1 MCLHNVFVFMSFVGL
16 EFTAVF
22 LCTTEPYDV
31 VRGKPVPRKQA
42 IGSSIMNKRVFNTVL
57 TRAKALFIA
66 FGNPFYLMNAEGD
79 SDCWREYIKRCTES
93 DSFVFEQQPSDRQ
106 KELLLNQVFQNPVNK
121 VSQSDTFLEQYAKE
135 FIEQLEFD
143 GSHWQITKPD
153 TEEEEGDTV
162 QARDDI
168 SGIECILEYHSMKYA
183 EAVPT
188 SKELRKKI
196 MFAIQGMKSRGQA
209 LHGATVLVQPVASK
223 TERLGGLTLI
233 GGMVVHVKKQSEEQ
247 LFLCK
252 IDPFN
257 SSRFIPLNEKGPK
270 LANLPPISSKLLQ
283 LEKAKSEIE
292 ESKHKKI
299 NPVPC
304 FDLHQL
310 AKGIPKL
317 KDVIPFETAKK
328 LLFLVKFMSWPKG
341 RFFPMAGVVE
351 VFPGVHST
359 FCAAQLST
367 AIAKLS
373 TSSQHPN
380 DHTSSLND
388 QFNINNVKK
397 ALECS
402 SNCKLANV
410 EIVEF
415 SGKDINFSS
424 KDICDES
431 LPIGLKYL
439 TLGSVFETFTN
450 SSNRFCRS
458 KWKFKIISTKSPKE
472 FLDIFTNFKELKD
485 PAAGDT
491 LVRHRELNTGDEIQI
506 SLVITRSDGS
516 QIRRFNASTPK
527 KMSSSTSSTA
537 SVNSAHEY
545 RTIGKSSI
553 APFLNDP
560 IGVYQFEI
568 SCNLTQKE
576 ILPVWI
582 GADTST
588 PISKPEIQLISP
600 GPYLEICVPHSVRP
614 GECFSNPILRQAS
627 LDKYSNIQQYQDL
640 WKAVITAE
648 SAYSSSA
655 DQNSEVL
662 FLDNI
667 LLDWGE
673 SKLKRVNSLMNDPT
687 YQSHGV
693 VVSFSLSSEL
703 LNASGQFISLQPGD
717 FICARYGPQL
727 SPYSLPIES
736 MQKCQKS
743 VFHFVVKAIDHK
755 EDSSQLVKLEMIGEQ
770 NAHISEN
777 MFNVLRKEKFQ
788 LSCRLQIINCPIP
801 QR

>member
-31 VRGKPVPRKQA
+31 VGGNPVPRKQA

-93 DSFVFEQQPSDRQ
+93 DSFVFEQQPSDEQ

-121 VSQSDTFLEQYAKE
+121 VSLSDTFLEQYAKE

-153 TEEEEGDTV
+153 TEEEGDTFP
-162 QARDDI
+162 ARDEI
-168 SGIECILEYHSMKYA
+168 SGKECILEYHSMKYA

-188 SKELRKKI
+188 SKELRKEV
-196 MFAIQGMKSRGQA
+196 MFAIQGMKSREQA
-209 LHGATVLVQPVASK
+209 LHGATVLVQPFASK
-223 TERLGGLTLI
+223 TGRLSGLI
-233 GGMVVHVKKQSEEQ
+233 GGMVVHVIKQSEEQ

-283 LEKAKSEIE
+283 LEMAESEIKE
-292 ESKHKKI
+292 RSKHNKI

-351 VFPGVHST
+351 AFPGVHST
-359 FCAAQLST
+359 FCAARLST

-373 TSSQHPN
+373 HSSQHPN
-380 DHTSSLND
+380 DHTSSFND
-388 QFNINNVKK
+388 QFNINSVKK

-410 EIVEF
+410 EILEF
-415 SGKDINFSS
+415 KGKDINFSS

-439 TLGSVFETFTN
+439 TLGSVFETFPN
-450 SSNRFCRS
+450 SSNQCMVRS

-472 FLDIFTNFKELKD
+472 FLDVFTNFKELRD
-485 PAAGDT
+485 PAVGDT
-491 LVRHRELNTGDEIQI
+491 LLRHRELNTGDEIQI

-527 KMSSSTSSTA
+527 KMSSNTSSTA

-553 APFLNDP
+553 APLLKEP

-568 SCNLTQKE
+568 SCNLAQKE

-588 PISKPEIQLISP
+588 PIIKPEIQLISP

-614 GECFSNPILRQAS
+614 GECFSNPILRHAS
-627 LDKYSNIQQYQDL
+627 LDKYSDIQQYQDL
-640 WKAVITAE
+640 WKAVIVAE
-648 SAYSSSA
+648 SAYSSTA

-673 SKLKRVNSLMNDPT
+673 SQLIRVNSLMNDPT
-687 YQSHGV
+687 YQSHGI
-693 VVSFSLSSEL
+693 VSFSLSREL
-703 LNASGQFISLQPGD
+703 LKASGQFISLQPGD

-727 SPYSLPIES
+727 SAYSLLIES
-736 MQKCQKS
+736 MQQCQKS
-743 VFHFVVKAIDHK
+743 VFHFVVKAIVDHK